1 MPPDYFPL
9 RWEST
14 GDQWW
19 YASPIDWA
27 AANGLYDVVR
37 ELLHLDP
44 NLLIKLT
51 SLRRIRRLETVWDD
65 DTAGQFDDVAKC
77 RSDVARRLLL
87 DCEPRKGK
95 GENSLVRAGYGGWL
109 VYTAASAGDLEF
121 VKELLERDPFLV
133 FGEGEY
139 GVSDVLYAAA
149 RSKNCAVFRF
159 LLESAVSPGN
169 GLSGD
174 GGEGDGD
181 RGFRWEIMNRA
192 VHAAARGGNVEIL
205 RELTEGCS
213 DVLMYRDLQGSTV
226 LHSASGRGRVEVVK
240 DLIASYDIINS
251 TDNHGNTTLH
261 VAAYRGHL
269 SVVEVLIL
277 ASPSLASVTNSYGDT
292 FLHLAV
298 AGFRTS
304 GFRRVDHQIELMK
317 QLLCGKIINIEDIIN
332 VRNNDGRT
340 ALHMAVTEN
349 IQTSLV
355 ELLVTV
361 RSINLNVRDS
371 NGMTPLDL
379 LKQRPK
385 STSSD
390 ILIKQLISAGG
401 ITNCQD
407 RRVRNVLASHLRE
420 QGVVHS
426 PGTSFRIPDG
436 EILLCAGVDSACGSR
451 FNSGLL
457 EYASCL
463 SEISDVD
470 SGNLSEKKMR
480 SSINRSAR
488 RLKFLFGWA
497 GKKERN
503 AVKVEF
509 RDDNDNDS
517 LESVKVGS
525 SFKDHPISLR
535 QRYLKQ
541 ASLPNN
547 KRTYSLGT
555 DFPSPSTRKKY
566 TTGLMHGVL
575 QAKPQFLHADSGPSS
590 YSGSSVSSP
599 VSVDGR
605 QTIDVLRASGSIKPW
620 NNGRTLGGDQKRTSF
635 NSRLMNQYF
644 CFGAQ
649 QLATEDSIEPTPEYQ
664 AYEQALMV

>member
-65 DTAGQFDDVAKC
+65 DTAGRFDDVARC
-77 RSDVARRLLL
+77 RAAVARRLLL

-109 VYTAASAGDLEF
+109 MYTAASAGDLEF

-149 RSKNCAVFRF
+149 RSKNGGVFRF
-159 LLESAVSPGN
+159 LLESAISPRN
-169 GLSGD
+169 GLS
-174 GGEGDGD
+174 GGEGDGV

-205 RELTEGCS
+205 RDMIGGCS
-213 DVLMYRDLQGSTV
+213 DVLIYKDSQGSTV
-226 LHSASGRGRVEVVK
+226 LHSASGRGQVEVVK

-251 TDNHGNTTLH
+251 TDNHGNTALH

-298 AGFRTS
+298 AGFRTP

-317 QLLCGKIINIEDIIN
+317 QLLCGKIINIEKIIN

-340 ALHMAVTEN
+340 ALHTAVTEN

-379 LKQRPK
+379 LKQRPM
-385 STSSD
+385 SASSD

-407 RRVRNVLASHLRE
+407 RKVRNVLASHLRE

-436 EILLCAGVDSACGSR
+436 EILLYAGVDSACGSR
-451 FNSGLL
+451 FDSGLL

-463 SEISDVD
+463 SELSDIH
-470 SGNLSEKKMR
+470 SGNLSENKMG
-480 SSINRSAR
+480 SSLNRSAR

-497 GKKERN
+497 GGKERN
-503 AVKVEF
+503 AIKVEL

-517 LESVKVGS
+517 FESVKVSGS
-525 SFKDHPISLR
+525 LKDHPISLR
-535 QRYLKQ
+535 QRYSKQ

-575 QAKPQFLHADSGPSS
+575 QARPQFWQADSGPSS
-590 YSGSSVSSP
+590 YAGLSVSSP
-599 VSVDGR
+599 ISVDGR
-605 QTIDVLRASGSIKPW
+605 QNTDVLRASGSIKPS
-620 NNGRTLGGDQKRTSF
+620 NNGTALARDQNKTSF
-635 NSRLMNQYF
+635 NRRLMNQYF

-649 QLATEDSIEPTPEYQ
+649 RLATEDSVESAPEYQ

>member
-1 MPPDYFPL
+1 MNTYACFCPL
-9 RWEST
+9 
-14 GDQWW
+14 Q
-19 YASPIDWA
+19 
-27 AANGLYDVVR
+27 
-37 ELLHLDP
+37 
-44 NLLIKLT
+44 
-51 SLRRIRRLETVWDD
+51 
-65 DTAGQFDDVAKC
+65 
-77 RSDVARRLLL
+77 
-87 DCEPRKGK
+87 
-95 GENSLVRAGYGGWL
+95 
-109 VYTAASAGDLEF
+109 
-121 VKELLERDPFLV
+121 
-133 FGEGEY
+133 
-139 GVSDVLYAAA
+139 
-149 RSKNCAVFRF
+149 
-159 LLESAVSPGN
+159 
-169 GLSGD
+169 
-174 GGEGDGD
+174 
-181 RGFRWEIMNRA
+181 
-192 VHAAARGGNVEIL
+192 
-205 RELTEGCS
+205 
-213 DVLMYRDLQGSTV
+213 
-226 LHSASGRGRVEVVK
+226 VVK
-240 DLIASYDIINS
+240 DLIASYDIIGS
-251 TDNHGNTTLH
+251 TDNHGNTALH

-298 AGFRTS
+298 AGFRTP
-304 GFRRVDHQIELMK
+304 GFRRLDRQVELMK

-332 VRNNDGRT
+332 VRSSDGRT
-340 ALHMAVTEN
+340 ALHMAVAEN

-385 STSSD
+385 STCSD

-401 ITNCQD
+401 IANCQD
-407 RRVRNVLASHLRE
+407 RKVRNMLASHLRE
-420 QGVVHS
+420 QGVVRS

-436 EILLCAGVDSACGSR
+436 EILLYAGVDSACGSR

-470 SGNLSEKKMR
+470 SGNLSENKMG

-497 GKKERN
+497 GRKERN
-503 AVKVEF
+503 AIKAGF
-509 RDDNDNDS
+509 RDDNDSDS
-517 LESVKVGS
+517 LESVKISG
-525 SFKDHPISLR
+525 SFKDHRISLR
-535 QRYLKQ
+535 QRYSKQ

-575 QAKPQFLHADSGPSS
+575 QAKPQFLQADSCPSS
-590 YSGSSVSSP
+590 YSGSSISSP
-599 VSVDGR
+599 ISLDRR
-605 QTIDVLRASGSIKPW
+605 QSIDVLRSSGSIKPL
-620 NNGRTLGGDQKRTSF
+620 NNGRSLARDQKKTSF
-635 NSRLMNQYF
+635 NRRLMNQYF

-649 QLATEDSIEPTPEYQ
+649 RLATEDSIESAPEYR

>member
-14 GDQWW
+14 GEQWW

-65 DTAGQFDDVAKC
+65 DTAVGDVARC
-77 RSDVARRLLL
+77 RATVARRLLL

-149 RSKNCAVFRF
+149 RSKNVGVFRF
-159 LLESAVSPGN
+159 LLESAVSQGN
-169 GLSGD
+169 GLS

-205 RELTEGCS
+205 RELIDGCS
-213 DVLMYRDLQGSTV
+213 DVSAYRDLQGSTV
-226 LHSASGRGRVEVVK
+226 LHSASGRGQVEVVK

-251 TDNHGNTTLH
+251 TDNHGNTALH

-277 ASPSLASVTNSYGDT
+277 ASPSLASVMNSYGDT

-298 AGFRTS
+298 AGFRTP
-304 GFRRVDHQIELMK
+304 GFRRVDHQIKLMK

-379 LKQRPK
+379 LKQRPM
-385 STSSD
+385 STSSN

-401 ITNCQD
+401 ITNCRD
-407 RRVRNVLASHLRE
+407 RKVRNVLASHLRE

-436 EILLCAGVDSACGSR
+436 EILLYAGVDSACGSH

-457 EYASCL
+457 EYASCV
-463 SEISDVD
+463 SEISDIH
-470 SGNLSEKKMR
+470 SGNLSENKMGN
-480 SSINRSAR
+480 SLNRSGR

-497 GKKERN
+497 GRKERN
-503 AVKVEF
+503 AIKVEL
-509 RDDNDNDS
+509 RNDNDDDS
-517 LESVKVGS
+517 FESVKVSG

-535 QRYLKQ
+535 QRYSKQ

-547 KRTYSLGT
+547 KRTYSLGA

-575 QAKPQFLHADSGPSS
+575 QARPQFWQADSGPSS
-590 YSGSSVSSP
+590 YAGSSVSSP
-599 VSVDGR
+599 MSVDAR
-605 QTIDVLRASGSIKPW
+605 QNINVLRASGSIKPS
-620 NNGRTLGGDQKRTSF
+620 NDGSAPGRDQNKTSL
-635 NSRLMNQYF
+635 NRRLMNQYF

-649 QLATEDSIEPTPEYQ
+649 RLATEDSIESAPEYQ

>member
-37 ELLHLDP
+37 ELLHLDS

-65 DTAGQFDDVAKC
+65 DTAGQFDDVARC
-77 RSDVARRLLL
+77 RAAVARRLLL

-121 VKELLERDPFLV
+121 VKELLGRDPFLV

-139 GVSDVLYAAA
+139 GVSDVLFAAA
-149 RSKNCAVFRF
+149 RSKNCEVFRF
-159 LLESAVSPGN
+159 LLDCAVSPRN
-169 GLSGD
+169 GLTG

-181 RGFRWEIMNRA
+181 RGFRREIMNRA

-205 RELTEGCS
+205 RELLQGCS
-213 DVLMYRDLQGSTV
+213 DVLEYRDLQGSTV

-251 TDNHGNTTLH
+251 TDNHGNTALH

-298 AGFRTS
+298 AGFRS
-304 GFRRVDHQIELMK
+304 PGFRRVDCQIELMK
-317 QLLCGKIINIEDIIN
+317 QLLGGKIINIEDIIN

-355 ELLVTV
+355 ELLLTV
-361 RSINLNVRDS
+361 RAVNLNVRDS
-371 NGMTPLDL
+371 DGMTPLDL
-379 LKQRPK
+379 LKQWPK

-407 RRVRNVLASHLRE
+407 REVRNVLASHLRE
-420 QGVVHS
+420 QGLVHS

-436 EILLCAGVDSACGSR
+436 EILLYAEVDSACGSR
-451 FNSGLL
+451 LNSGLL

-463 SEISDVD
+463 SEMSDGD
-470 SGNLSEKKMR
+470 SGNLSENKMA
-480 SSINRSAR
+480 SPINRSAR

-503 AVKVEF
+503 AIKVEF

-517 LESVKVGS
+517 FESVKAGGNL
-525 SFKDHPISLR
+525 KDHPISLR
-535 QRYLKQ
+535 QRYSKQ

-575 QAKPQFLHADSGPSS
+575 QAKPQFWQADSGPSS

-599 VSVDGR
+599 ISVDGR
-605 QTIDVLRASGSIKPW
+605 QNSDVLRASGSIEPL
-620 NNGRTLGGDQKRTSF
+620 NNGRTLGRDQIKTSF
-635 NSRLMNQYF
+635 NRKLMNQYF

-649 QLATEDSIEPTPEYQ
+649 RLATEDSIESAPEYR

>member
-65 DTAGQFDDVAKC
+65 DTAGRFDDVSLC
-77 RSDVARRLLL
+77 RASVARRLLL

-109 VYTAASAGDLEF
+109 VYTAASAGDLGF

-149 RSKNCAVFRF
+149 RSKNGGVFRF
-159 LLESAVSPGN
+159 VLESAVSLRN
-169 GLSGD
+169 GLS

-205 RELTEGCS
+205 RELIEGCS
-213 DVLMYRDLQGSTV
+213 DVLIYRDSQGSTV
-226 LHSASGRGRVEVVK
+226 LHSASGRGQVEVVK

-251 TDNHGNTTLH
+251 TDSHGNTALH

-298 AGFRTS
+298 AGFRTP
-304 GFRRVDHQIELMK
+304 GFRRVDRQIELMK

-355 ELLVTV
+355 GLLVTV
-361 RSINLNVRDS
+361 WSINLNVRDS

-379 LKQRPK
+379 LKQRPM
-385 STSSD
+385 STSSN

-407 RRVRNVLASHLRE
+407 RKVRNVLASHLRE
-420 QGVVHS
+420 QGVVCS

-436 EILLCAGVDSACGSR
+436 EILLYAGVDSACGSR
-451 FNSGLL
+451 FDSGLL

-463 SEISDVD
+463 SEISDIH
-470 SGNLSEKKMR
+470 SGNLSENKMG
-480 SSINRSAR
+480 SSLNRSAR

-497 GKKERN
+497 GRKERN
-503 AVKVEF
+503 AIKVVL
-509 RDDNDNDS
+509 DDNDNDS
-517 LESVKVGS
+517 FESVKVSGS
-525 SFKDHPISLR
+525 LKDHPISLR
-535 QRYLKQ
+535 QRYSKQ

-547 KRTYSLGT
+547 KRAYSLGT

-575 QAKPQFLHADSGPSS
+575 QPRPQFWQADSGPSS
-590 YSGSSVSSP
+590 YAGSSVSSP
-599 VSVDGR
+599 ISVDGR
-605 QTIDVLRASGSIKPW
+605 QNTDVLRASGSIKPS
-620 NNGRTLGGDQKRTSF
+620 NNSSALARNQNKTSF
-635 NSRLMNQYF
+635 NRRLMNQYF

-649 QLATEDSIEPTPEYQ
+649 RLATEDSIESAPEYQ